1 MNGDKK
7 QEMNNKIAQLVA
19 GAFDAIMEID
29 GRLLDTTQVRG
40 MDWSAH
46 GLDYDRLFASLK
58 TTGFQATN
66 FALAVDEIN
75 KMIACKHQPI
85 DLTPTTVTA
94 AAKEFRAMSSQLAAQ
109 NAYYSTLQRSNC
121 TIFLG
126 YTSNMIS
133 TGVRESILH
142 LVKNRMVDCVVTT
155 CGGIE
160 EDFMK
165 CMAPAF
171 MGKFEYDGV
180 ELRKRGLNRIG
191 NMVVPNDNYR

>member
-46 GLDYDRLFASLK
+46 GLDYDRLFTSLK

-94 AAKEFRAMSSQLAAQ
+94 AAKEFRDMSSQLAAQ
-109 NAYYSTLQRSNC
+109 NTYYSTLQRSNC

-133 TGVRESILH
+133 AGVRETILH
-142 LVKNRMVDCVVTT
+142 LVKNKMVDCVVTA

-171 MGKFEYDGV
+171 LGKFEYDGV

-191 NMVVPNDNYR
+191 NTVVPNDNYR

>member
-1 MNGDKK
+1 
-7 QEMNNKIAQLVA
+7 MNNKIAQLVTD
-19 GAFDAIMEID
+19 AFDAVMEID
-29 GRLLDTTQVRG
+29 GRLLDTTKVKG

-46 GLDYDRLFASLK
+46 GLDYNHLFASLK

-75 KMIACKHQPI
+75 KMIECKHKPI
-85 DLTPTTVTA
+85 DLESSAVTA
-94 AAKEFRAMSSQLAAQ
+94 AAKEFRSMSSALSAE
-109 NAYYSTLQRSNC
+109 NVYYSTLQRSNC

-133 TGVRESILH
+133 TGVRETILF
-142 LVKNRMVDCVVTT
+142 LVKNKMVDCVVTT